1 METSTWSQAAGARSR
16 GGGQGSGKEVFL
28 PCLSPRQLSAGVLG
42 RGSCAGCAVR
52 ADAVAWPPRS
62 LLPAEA
68 GASVLANKSLSGS
81 LSGRRLLPPFSLLWA
96 LSAFP
101 ARLFL
106 TRFGTGGGAVWD
118 WESVAHMPMPT
129 AVTLRRSSPRLL
141 VGSEV
146 RTTPGTAV
154 LFQCKIPG

>member
-28 PCLSPRQLSAGVLG
+28 PVFESLAAECRAAGTGLLCG
-42 RGSCAGCAVR
+42 MRGESGCCGMA
-52 ADAVAWPPRS
+52 S

-68 GASVLANKSLSGS
+68 GASVLTNKSPSGS

-106 TRFGTGGGAVWD
+106 TRFGTGGVQSGTGGALHTCPCPPQSLSD
-118 WESVAHMPMPT
+118 SAVAY
-129 AVTLRRSSPRLL
+129 
-141 VGSEV
+141 GSGHL
-146 RTTPGTAV
+146 PGCWWG
-154 LFQCKIPG
+154 QR